1 MHHPVRRSR
10 LVVAGVAVLLAASV
24 GSSNLAAA
32 KTRVLTYMVKQ
43 DFSDCSNANV
53 DPNTPPAQAGGEAMV
68 TLRAT
73 GQTEVNIRLTRV
85 APNTTYHLFL
95 KCHYLLGDIKT
106 DETGHGNNTFFFP
119 TSDSGSVF
127 AFDMYPDG
135 APSGNKFQS
144 TQVSFQ

>member
-1 MHHPVRRSR
+1 MKK
-10 LVVAGVAVLLAASV
+10 LILNAVVATFAVASPGLVPRAVVAAP
-24 GSSNLAAA
+24 
-32 KTRVLTYMVKQ
+32 KTRALTYFVRQ
-43 DFSDCSNANV
+43 DFSNCLNSDVKAE
-53 DPNTPPAQAGGEAMV
+53 PPAVLGGEAMV
-68 TLRAT
+68 TLRD
-73 GQTEVNIRLTRV
+73 GGKTEVDVRLV
-85 APNTTYHLFL
+85 KAAPNTTYHVFL

>member
-43 DFSDCSNANV
+43 DWSDCSNANV
-53 DPNTPPAQAGGEAMV
+53 DPNTAPAQAGGEAMV

-73 GQTEVNIRLTRV
+73 GKTEVNVRLVRV
-85 APNTTYHLFL
+85 APNTKYHLFL
-95 KCHYLLGDIKT
+95 KCHYALGDIKT
-106 DETGHGNNTFFFP
+106 GGAGRGNNTFFFP
-119 TSDSGSVF
+119 SGAAGTVF

-135 APSGNKFQS
+135 APLGNKYQSVQVNFQ
-144 TQVSFQ
+144 